1 LGLGTAAQEATS
13 AFQAADDG
21 LASIAGLTTAA
32 DKMIYTTALDTYA
45 VTSLTSAGRALLDDA
60 DAGAQRTTLG
70 LGVMA
75 TYSDI
80 SNANWNSTDSGQLSV
95 ANGGTGAIT
104 AAAARTNLGL
114 GVMATYSDISNANW
128 NSTDSGQLS
137 VANGGT
143 GAITAAAARTNL
155 VPTFQSSATT
165 TIDSDGV
172 ITATKALHILESES
186 GTTDSL
192 SAIEAGTAGQ
202 IVYLQA
208 KATHTITVVHNAGVT
223 GTQKKIWL
231 TGNGTITRTLTGD
244 NHSVIQLIYD
254 GTYWSEIS
262 YSAGSSD
269 TPT

>member
-1 LGLGTAAQEATS
+1 MIYTTALDTYAVTSLTSAGRALLDDADAGAQRTTLGLGTAAQEATS

-104 AAAARTNLGL
+104 AAAARTNL
-114 GVMATYSDISNANW
+114 
-128 NSTDSGQLS
+128 
-137 VANGGT
+137 
-143 GAITAAAARTNL
+143 

-165 TIDSDGV
+165 TIDAGV
-172 ITATKALHILESES
+172 ITATKALHILGSEL

-192 SAIEAGTAGQ
+192 SAIIEGTVGQ

-208 KATHTITVVHNAGVT
+208 KTGDTITVVHNAGVT